1 MLKKVFLILVKYMP
15 IIQMVAMLVS
25 NTLYCFNVIIE
36 EKDLPEYLVGG
47 SLMTTILL
55 YACSYALKLGS
66 WHRLIVTA
74 YIINITIA
82 TIDVLHRIPIT
93 NVQLLLSYYI
103 VAVLFL
109 VIIVINKLKC
119 NKEVSI

>member
-1 MLKKVFLILVKYMP
+1 
-15 IIQMVAMLVS
+15 MVAMLVS

-82 TIDVLHRIPIT
+82 TIDVLHRSKSSCIRTRDTGLVDNPKPGIGRVSKSVKSGLSRIIMPI
-93 NVQLLLSYYI
+93 SY
-103 VAVLFL
+103 
-109 VIIVINKLKC
+109 
-119 NKEVSI
+119 STG